1 MTEQQEKIVSWLNRA
16 FYAEHKARALEAA
29 LDRNR
34 EIAERCTASYESVG
48 SSGTHVNSQELNIH
62 RLCDDNARIR
72 DQLRELV
79 VLRKEIETAIFS
91 VENDEYESILSMRYL
106 SYMTMQQIADEL
118 HYDKRT
124 VQRKHMR
131 AIDVLIQKSCHC
143 LSPLDCD
150 IIMIEKADRK

>member
-79 VLRKEIETAIFS
+79 VLRKEIEAAIFS

-131 AIDVLIQKSCHC
+131 AIDVLVQKSCHC